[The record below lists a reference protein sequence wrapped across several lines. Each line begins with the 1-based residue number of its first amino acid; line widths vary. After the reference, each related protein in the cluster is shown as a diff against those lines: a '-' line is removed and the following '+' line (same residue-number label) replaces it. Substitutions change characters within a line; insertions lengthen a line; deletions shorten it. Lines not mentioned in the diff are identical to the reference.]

1 MTEATLYDWPSAA
14 RFGRAVPKAKIYEHA
29 RVSRRLRERFVADV
43 QRITWAY
50 KLADETIHLRGTD
63 AVPEIL
69 VFTVSLK
76 GRDVA
81 DEVLAAID
89 RSIQLPILFE
99 VSRDDPAPAALR
111 MVAGYK
117 RLGGAGPRPGGYFT
131 TDWLPAD
138 APRQPLPQALDL
150 PGLYAGL
157 LGPLMPETPRP
168 GEDLSAATSR
178 IGQRRKLQREAAALE
193 KRLRVESQLNRKIEL
208 RRLLRDRTAAL
219 ADAET
224 PSTEDRPWTS

>member
-1 MTEATLYDWPSAA
+1 MTEAMLYDWPSAA
-14 RFGRAVPKAKIYEHA
+14 RFGRAVPKARIYEHA
-29 RVSRRLRERFVADV
+29 RVSTRLRERFVADI

-69 VFTVSLK
+69 VFAVSLK

-81 DEVLAAID
+81 DDVLAAID
-89 RSIQLPILFE
+89 RSIPFPIVFE
-99 VSRDDPAPAALR
+99 ITRDDPAPAALR
-111 MVAGYK
+111 MAAGYK
-117 RLGGAGPRPGGYFT
+117 QPGGAGSRPGAYFT

-138 APRQPLPQALDL
+138 APRRPLPQALDL
-150 PGLYAGL
+150 PSLYAGL
-157 LGPLMPETPRP
+157 LGPLMPEAPRP

-178 IGQRRKLQREAAALE
+178 IEQSRKLQREVAALE

-208 RRLLRDRTAAL
+208 RRQLRDRTAAL

-224 PSTEDRPWTS
+224 PSTEDRLWTS